1 MPLLGASVHSRA
13 LPQTYRALLWKLHC
27 SASHC
32 YDLPLP
38 RIVSLCLCPA
48 PHFNDMQTDAFATR
62 FDDSLRPCFAKLRD
76 ALLRSAFAEPRAR
89 SPASPTLRPSLPFSA
104 EPCSCSAYRSKA
116 MHVPRGTVRRCSSPC
131 LCFGMTL
138 FSMPLLCFAKPCRAM
153 PMLCRSLLCRSSLCP
168 CGANVTMHFC
178 AAASHL

>member
-13 LPQTYRALLWKLHC
+13 LPQLYRALLWPLHC
-27 SASHC
+27 PAYHC

-62 FDDSLRPCFAKLRD
+62 FDDSLRPCFAKPRD

-89 SPASPTLRPSLPFSA
+89 IPASPTHRPSMPFSA
-104 EPCSCSAYRSKA
+104 EPCSCSAYRSQA
-116 MHVPRGTVRRCSSPC
+116 MHVPRWTVRHGSSPC
-131 LCFGMTL
+131 LCFA
-138 FSMPLLCFAKPCRAM
+138 SRNHAEPCRCCADLCFAVVRFAIAAQTSRCTSVPLPRICRNGLDL
-153 PMLCRSLLCRSSLCP
+153 P
-168 CGANVTMHFC
+168 
-178 AAASHL
+178 